1 MWREGES
8 LSTYDWGYDGG
19 EAGGGQVGILQL
31 SGPQHPATHSTE
43 AHLVGF
49 LNEKNKFIRQNS
61 QANPVKKLKKMKKRR
76 LNNLLK
82 VQRTKKRNWRIF
94 ENDE

>member
-8 LSTYDWGYDGG
+8 LSTYDWGYDGD

-49 LNEKNKFIRQNS
+49 LNEKNKFIQY
-61 QANPVKKLKKMKKRR
+61 
-76 LNNLLK
+76 
-82 VQRTKKRNWRIF
+82 W
-94 ENDE
+94 